1 MFGNISNIQGSNL
14 PFVLSI
20 QKSQIGLHAKSTV
33 FLNESF
39 WQICSSFWAIFLT
52 PLFVHCNGGLSAYC
66 QADKPQESW
75 CIFRWQEEKVILNR
89 SFVSFGPLTVLSPD
103 RNFWTKSICFIVE
116 ALFCSAEVS
125 ATSSFLLACQSL
137 PLPSSMVS
145 VDFIL
150 WKQHVTGQQRIHHY
164 QRNPRKEGLSLLSIP
179 WRFISGF
186 VE

>member
-1 MFGNISNIQGSNL
+1 MRSIKFRDMKHRYLVMSSHISYQLAFLVTYFMLEQHSNL

-52 PLFVHCNGGLSAYC
+52 PLFVHCNSGLSAYC

-89 SFVSFGPLTVLSPD
+89 CKLFNVIYISFDIL
-103 RNFWTKSICFIVE
+103 C
-116 ALFCSAEVS
+116 
-125 ATSSFLLACQSL
+125 
-137 PLPSSMVS
+137 
-145 VDFIL
+145 IL
-150 WKQHVTGQQRIHHY
+150 WAFNSSVTRS
-164 QRNPRKEGLSLLSIP
+164 KLLN
-179 WRFISGF
+179 
-186 VE
+186 